1 MTFITDQCKT
11 VRSRCDQCLEQ
22 RHCLTTGRSALCQ
35 CPVRPKT
42 HMIYFHLISLVL
54 TLFCHPKVFWNAS
67 FFSLWIRRKLFRYA
81 SIIIILFP
89 VDRYALCILSVA
101 LTSFVSVAVRTTV
114 VAAAAVS
121 STLLFI
127 YHHHHHH
134 HHAELVMDVAVSTSS
149 RHALLFCGR
158 LHAPGLPSR
167 TLRDRTYS
175 AQRFSFLVIFLSSNL
190 GRAAD

>member
-1 MTFITDQCKT
+1 MNSEKI
-11 VRSRCDQCLEQ
+11 
-22 RHCLTTGRSALCQ
+22 
-35 CPVRPKT
+35 
-42 HMIYFHLISLVL
+42 ISL
-54 TLFCHPKVFWNAS
+54 
-67 FFSLWIRRKLFRYA
+67 RKYH
-81 SIIIILFP
+81 ILFP
-89 VDRYALCILSVA
+89 VDQYALCILSVA

-114 VAAAAVS
+114 VAAAAAAAS

-127 YHHHHHH
+127 YHHHH